1 MKRCTI
7 FLVSFLLTF
16 STFAGTIE
24 KVYYFNNYKINT
36 LGTYQTV
43 TLDNTHLIG
52 IPGEPTLAYREFVLM
67 LPAGE
72 TASSIEIIREN
83 EVVIPGFFELFPQ
96 QNSLPIS
103 SAENVQ
109 FIKKENIYKLQ
120 GPYPSNPGGRL
131 DTQYLNGYAL
141 AVSTFTPMVY
151 NPALKTLSFY
161 NKVTIKISTK
171 SSLKSRKA
179 MDMLTASES
188 ARKRVLA
195 TVHNPEMINSYPTKS
210 AGREDYKLLI
220 ITPQQFE
227 NDYTDLLNFYNSNQK
242 INHVQTT
249 EYINANISGHDLQQK
264 IRNYIKQ
271 EYINNNIEYV
281 LLGGDIQFVPFRGF
295 YCFAISQP
303 NQEDYNI
310 PADIYYSSLDGEWND
325 TSLVGG
331 SVNKWGEPG
340 EDDLYPEVAVARL
353 TFNNAN
359 DLEHMIHKS
368 WYYQQFP
375 VLGESTHPYLAGEFL
390 WGDPLT
396 FGSDYIELLV
406 NDHDDNGYFTHG
418 IPSADNDITRLYDT
432 QTYTWD
438 ATQLIAGIN
447 QGKSFIHHLGHAN
460 YDYMMRLFN
469 SDISNSKFSQVDGIT
484 HNYTLIYT
492 QGCNCGGFDQPGCIA
507 EKAISIDNF
516 AVAGV
521 FNSRFGW
528 FNQGTTDG
536 PSEHLHREFVSA
548 LYNDTLEYQIKEIGA
563 AHMMSKI
570 KTAPWVG
577 LPGEFEPGAQRW
589 VHYDC
594 NVLGD
599 PALTIWTE
607 EPNVGIP
614 GNPEMVYF
622 NLFPNP
628 CTDKFEI
635 SCYLPVTSDVRI
647 MLVNTIGQTVF
658 NSFYPALKSGPQ
670 TLTIDLPELE
680 QGIYY
685 CRLQNGSSAGVKKI
699 TIIR

>member
-1 MKRCTI
+1 
-7 FLVSFLLTF
+7 
-16 STFAGTIE
+16 
-24 KVYYFNNYKINT
+24 
-36 LGTYQTV
+36 
-43 TLDNTHLIG
+43 
-52 IPGEPTLAYREFVLM
+52 
-67 LPAGE
+67 
-72 TASSIEIIREN
+72 
-83 EVVIPGFFELFPQ
+83 
-96 QNSLPIS
+96 
-103 SAENVQ
+103 
-109 FIKKENIYKLQ
+109 
-120 GPYPSNPGGRL
+120 
-131 DTQYLNGYAL
+131 
-141 AVSTFTPMVY
+141 
-151 NPALKTLSFY
+151 
-161 NKVTIKISTK
+161 
-171 SSLKSRKA
+171 
-179 MDMLTASES
+179 
-188 ARKRVLA
+188 
-195 TVHNPEMINSYPTKS
+195 
-210 AGREDYKLLI
+210 
-220 ITPQQFE
+220 
-227 NDYTDLLNFYNSNQK
+227 
-242 INHVQTT
+242 
-249 EYINANISGHDLQQK
+249 
-264 IRNYIKQ
+264 
-271 EYINNNIEYV
+271 
-281 LLGGDIQFVPFRGF
+281 
-295 YCFAISQP
+295 
-303 NQEDYNI
+303 
-310 PADIYYSSLDGEWND
+310 
-325 TSLVGG
+325 
-331 SVNKWGEPG
+331 
-340 EDDLYPEVAVARL
+340 
-353 TFNNAN
+353 
-359 DLEHMIHKS
+359 MIHKS